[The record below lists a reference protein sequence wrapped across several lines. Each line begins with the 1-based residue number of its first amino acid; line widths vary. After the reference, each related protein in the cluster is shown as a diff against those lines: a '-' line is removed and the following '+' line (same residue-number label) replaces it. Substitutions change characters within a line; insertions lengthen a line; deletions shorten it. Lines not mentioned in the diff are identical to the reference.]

1 MEQTKII
8 QALQDELQA
17 IAERNTANAKSATRI
32 AQLIGRL
39 NLSSISD
46 EEQEFDFQFPVN
58 DYGYLVHMLITH
70 PWLKQKKRK
79 WKSESWQ
86 RYSVRLSLLTGWN
99 VQKDPL
105 MYCFMSAEGMEK

>member
-17 IAERNTANAKSATRI
+17 MSERHAANAQSAAHI
-32 AQLIGRL
+32 KNLIGRL
-39 NLSSISD
+39 NLSVIND
-46 EEQEFDFQFPVN
+46 EEHEFDFQFPVN
-58 DYGYLVHMLITH
+58 DYGYLVRMLTTH
-70 PWLKQKKRK
+70 PWLKAHKLK

-86 RYSVRLSLLTGWN
+86 RYSIRLSVLTGWN

-105 MYCFMSAEGMEK
+105 RYCFMTLHSV

>member
-1 MEQTKII
+1 MEESKII

-17 IAERNTANAKSATRI
+17 MSERHAADARSAAHI
-32 AQLIGRL
+32 KNLLGRL
-39 NLSSISD
+39 NLSVIND

-58 DYGYLVHMLITH
+58 DYAYLVHMLTTH
-70 PWLKQKKRK
+70 PWLKEKKRK

-99 VQKDPL
+99 VQEDPL
-105 MYCFMSAEGMEK
+105 MYCFKSAETEQK